1 MRTGG
6 ILLVAAGAVLI
17 YWVLRAGLK
26 SEQSSSPSSS
36 SSGGGGGKTGYYVD
50 QLDANGNPISG
61 DIGTHQ
67 AIDTTGT
74 QNGTMGAVYTVNSTY
89 GDASDQQQ
97 CDMNAFA
104 HASGG

>member
-6 ILLVAAGAVLI
+6 ILLIAAGAVLV

-26 SEQSSSPSSS
+26 SAQSSSGSSS
-36 SSGGGGGKTGYYVD
+36 SSGAGSGGGSSGSSSSSS
-50 QLDANGNPISG
+50 SG

-74 QNGTMGAVYTVNSTY
+74 ETGTVGAVYTVNSTY
-89 GDASDQQQ
+89 GAASSQQQ
-97 CDMNAFA
+97 DDMNAFA
-104 HASGG
+104 HANSG